1 MTPLARILTVQP
13 ERDFK
18 LLLGFADGSQRRF
31 DAKPLLGRGIFT
43 QLADWSEFS
52 KVRVQGGTVCWHD
65 EIDLCPT
72 MLFEQSVELVATA

>member
-1 MTPLARILTVQP
+1 MEQIARILTVKP

-31 DAKPLLGRGIFT
+31 DASHLLGRGVFAE
-43 QLADWSEFS
+43 LADWREFS
-52 KVRVQGGTVCWHD
+52 KVRVEGSTVCWAD

-72 MLFEQSVELVATA
+72 MLFEQSVEVYATF